1 MIKVDIFNNEVDAE
15 LLNYRNIPGV
25 FFYRLYSDINYET
38 GGVDFGENNILYEA
52 GNSQIGY
59 NYLLGNI
66 DRQGKFNSILN
77 WVSKERLVYE
87 I

>member
-1 MIKVDIFNNEVDAE
+1 MANIDIIGYIATEWD
-15 LLNYRNIPGV
+15 
-25 FFYRLYSDINYET
+25 
-38 GGVDFGENNILYEA
+38 EA